1 MLFPRCIDW
10 DNVLLVKFI
19 VFLSQVVFKSLVNYG
34 GQLFTKLETGE
45 VVFNSFVGYGG
56 QVGDKVV
63 S

>member
-1 MLFPRCIDW
+1 MLLI
-10 DNVLLVKFI
+10 KFI

-34 GQLFTKLETGE
+34 GQLSPKRETGE